1 MRMNKWWSIYY
12 LEALVVPRCHPNNA
26 KEALLHMYVIPNISF
41 EQIICVCAG
50 RVKIKTNFFKV
61 KIYYACYYCKN

>member
-1 MRMNKWWSIYY
+1 MVVNLLFRSTCSSKVTQTMQKRHYYIY
-12 LEALVVPRCHPNNA
+12 
-26 KEALLHMYVIPNISF
+26 MYVIPNISF

-50 RVKIKTNFFKV
+50 RVKMETNFFKV